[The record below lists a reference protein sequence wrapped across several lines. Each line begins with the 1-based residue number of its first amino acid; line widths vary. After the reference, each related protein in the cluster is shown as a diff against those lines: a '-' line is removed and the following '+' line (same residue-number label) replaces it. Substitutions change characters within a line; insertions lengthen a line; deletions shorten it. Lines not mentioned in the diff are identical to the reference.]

1 VTSSRHLKSRRPQ
14 LRSVSPH
21 NNDLFRSGSV
31 FPVAERLSTSLATVY
46 AKMPTVEDVRQRE
59 NDVGEEVEEEVLD
72 YVVERAGE
80 NSDDEVGPGGLWRI
94 NS

>member
-1 VTSSRHLKSRRPQ
+1 
-14 LRSVSPH
+14 
-21 NNDLFRSGSV
+21 
-31 FPVAERLSTSLATVY
+31 
-46 AKMPTVEDVRQRE
+46 MPTVEDVRQRE
-59 NDVGEEVEEEVLD
+59 NDVGEEEEEEVLD